1 MNIYETNPD
10 ADSNKFLSKVYVWMF
25 IGLTLTSIA
34 SYALMS
40 SASLLSSFLG
50 NPTIVFGL
58 LIFQLII
65 VIILSWAIK
74 SLPPA
79 IATLI
84 FIFYSVLSGITLTP
98 IFLSYE
104 IYSLFIV
111 FLITAGMF
119 IGMSLVGYFTKKDL
133 SGVGRFLIMALI
145 GLIVASILNML
156 LYLILPDLAGTV
168 TFMLSVAGVL
178 IFAGLTAYD
187 TQKIKKIGAS
197 VDHGDPFTQNLVI
210 VCALTLY
217 LDFINMFLY
226 MLRLFGQRR

>member
-1 MNIYETNPD
+1 MSYDNYSS
-10 ADSNKFLSKVYVWMF
+10 ADSNRFLSKVYMWMF
-25 IGLTLTSIA
+25 IGLMLTAIS
-34 SYALMS
+34 SYGVMS
-40 SASLLSSFLG
+40 TDFSVIFFYNIG
-50 NPTIVFGL
+50 IVFGL
-58 LIFQLII
+58 LIFELII

-74 SLPPA
+74 SLPPS

-98 IFLSYE
+98 IIWNTYTEVS
-104 IYSLFIV
+104 V
-111 FLITAGMF
+111 FVAFFVAAGMF

-145 GLIVASILNML
+145 GLILASLINLLLSFLFPGLVAPLTFLLSI
-156 LYLILPDLAGTV
+156 
-168 TFMLSVAGVL
+168 AGVL

-187 TQKIKKIGAS
+187 TQKIKNIAAS
-197 VDHGDPFTQNLVI
+197 VDHGDPFTQNLAI
-210 VCALTLY
+210 VSALNLY

>member
-1 MNIYETNPD
+1 
-10 ADSNKFLSKVYVWMF
+10 
-25 IGLTLTSIA
+25 
-34 SYALMS
+34 
-40 SASLLSSFLG
+40 
-50 NPTIVFGL
+50 
-58 LIFQLII
+58 
-65 VIILSWAIK
+65 
-74 SLPPA
+74 
-79 IATLI
+79 
-84 FIFYSVLSGITLTP
+84 
-98 IFLSYE
+98 
-104 IYSLFIV
+104 
-111 FLITAGMF
+111 
-119 IGMSLVGYFTKKDL
+119 MSLVGYFTKKDL